1 MRRGTPT
8 PTRPPAAA
16 AALGLALYP
25 NPARAQAT
33 AETAQPTRVSVLDA
47 TGRLVRAPDALARQ
61 HALALSG
68 LAPGLYLVRAEAA
81 DGTAAVQRL
90 AVQ

>member
-1 MRRGTPT
+1 
-8 PTRPPAAA
+8 
-16 AALGLALYP
+16 
-25 NPARAQAT
+25 
-33 AETAQPTRVSVLDA
+33 
-47 TGRLVRAPDALARQ
+47 VRAPDALARQ